1 MGSAVAGR
9 TVRPREASGSLLVDD
24 VRIVD
29 GTGAP
34 VQCGSSILVKDGV
47 IAYVGPPTE
56 ATAAWMGTRLSGA
69 GRTVVPGLIDLHI
82 HSTLDADMRCYVKNG
97 VTTVRYGG
105 IDSTSVDDLRRRI
118 RTVGLRAPRILSC
131 GPMIDTAPP
140 SWPQWARVVVDP
152 GEARLVALELL
163 DHDDLDGLFVV
174 HGVTT
179 DILRPIVDAAHERGR
194 PVVGQLWYP
203 DGRECAELGVDQLD
217 NTSRI
222 VASTALPSE
231 TLIRPG
237 AVPDRLALLARAW
250 AQADWDL
257 TMPIVESMAEA
268 GVAYCPTLV
277 VWEYLAGIGR
287 EELESDQD
295 YLLFSEADHLAFAH
309 LAEQMNGTW
318 TRDDAYFWRVALDN
332 RYEWIRRFHELGG
345 VVVVGT
351 DMQYGGIQF
360 HRELACLEDCG
371 LSRSDVIAAATGH
384 AARAAGLAGSIGTV
398 QEGKNADFL
407 VLNADPLEGLA
418 NLRAVDLVVQ
428 DGVPTGG
435 DGSP

>member
-1 MGSAVAGR
+1 MGSVVAGR
-9 TVRPREASGSLLVDD
+9 TVGPRDASGSFLVEG

-56 ATAAWMGTRLSGA
+56 ATAAWKGTRLSGA

-105 IDSTSVDDLRRRI
+105 IDSASVDALRRRI
-118 RTVGLRAPRILSC
+118 STSGLRAPRILSC
-131 GPMIDTAPP
+131 GPMIDAAPS
-140 SWPQWARVVVDP
+140 SWPQWARVVADP
-152 GEARLVALELL
+152 GEARLVALDLL
-163 DHDDLDGLFVV
+163 DHEDLDGLFVV
-174 HGVTT
+174 HGITSDV
-179 DILRPIVDAAHERGR
+179 LRPIVNVAHERGK

-222 VASTALPSE
+222 VASTVLPSE
-231 TLIRPG
+231 ALVRPA
-237 AVPDRLALLARAW
+237 AVPERLALLARAW
-250 AQADWDL
+250 AQADWGL

-371 LSRSDVIAAATGH
+371 LSRPDVIAAATGD
-384 AARAAGLAGSIGTV
+384 AARAAGLAASIGTV

-428 DGVPTGG
+428 DGVPQDHTA
-435 DGSP
+435 D